1 MRSRARRQLMA
12 AALLAACRSTVA
24 RSREPSAA
32 HTDAASP
39 ALAPALA
46 SDGRPVSA
54 GAPALAGGAD
64 ATSLAPTTFALIGD
78 TPYNPLEER
87 LLARVLDD
95 IDGEVEF
102 VIHVGDLKSGWEPCS
117 DALLSARHDA
127 LAASR
132 HPLVYLPGDN
142 EWLDCARKS
151 AGGFD
156 PMDRL
161 ELLRDLFYR
170 RPGPPTAPP
179 GLQRQR
185 DTAFDFPENQRWRA
199 GSAIFTTLNLPGS
212 NNGAD
217 DDPSLQP
224 RHASR
229 AAANEAWLR
238 ACFAIADAEHLP
250 AVVIAIHADPG
261 FEHDH
266 RSSWLPG
273 AARSRDGYHDFRQ
286 LLRELVTSSAAQV
299 LLLHGDS
306 HQFRA
311 DQPMHDAR
319 GRQVRNFHRVECFG
333 SPFASAWV
341 RVSIDPRRDPPFII
355 ATRRVETSAR

>member
-1 MRSRARRQLMA
+1 MRSRARRQLLA
-12 AALLAACRSTVA
+12 AALLAACGSTVA
-24 RSREPSAA
+24 RSREIAPT
-32 HTDAASP
+32 HT
-39 ALAPALA
+39 
-46 SDGRPVSA
+46 
-54 GAPALAGGAD
+54 GAD
-64 ATSLAPTTFALIGD
+64 AAPLAPTTFALIGD

-95 IDGEVEF
+95 IDGEVAF

-117 DALLSARHDA
+117 DALLAARHDA

-142 EWLDCARKS
+142 EWLDCARKR

-161 ELLRDLFYR
+161 ERLRDLFYR
-170 RPGPPTAPP
+170 RPGSPTAPP
-179 GLQRQR
+179 GLQRQH
-185 DTAFDFPENQRWRA
+185 DTTFDFPENQRWRA

-217 DDPSLQP
+217 DGPSLQR

-250 AVVIAIHADPG
+250 VVVIAIHADPG
-261 FEHDH
+261 FEHDQ

-273 AARSRDGYHDFRQ
+273 AARSRDGYHAFRQ
-286 LLRELVTSSAAQV
+286 LLRELVTASAAQV

-311 DQPMHDAR
+311 DQPMHDAG
-319 GRQVRNFHRVECFG
+319 GRPVRNFHRVECFG
-333 SPFASAWV
+333 SPFASDWV
-341 RVSIDPRRDPPFII
+341 RITIDPRRDPPFTI
-355 ATRRVETSAR
+355 ATRRV